1 MLTFTDAD
9 RWNPAN
15 FGEPPPFLQN
25 GDQLT
30 IFFDDRE
37 EPPLP
42 EEFKNLEKFE
52 EAWILWETKFMHL
65 VKNRNL

>member
-1 MLTFTDAD
+1 MIGK
-9 RWNPAN
+9 NH
-15 FGEPPPFLQN
+15 
-25 GDQLT
+25 
-30 IFFDDRE
+30 FDDRE